1 MELNLKQ
8 KFLPVS
14 KPLITKTDIS
24 AVNKVLKNGWI
35 SSEGP
40 QVKKFENLFSKYI
53 KMKYSVAVSNGTAAL
68 EIAVKSLNLKK
79 NDEIIIPDFT
89 IISNA
94 LAAIKNGNKIIT
106 IDCDKY
112 DWNMKID
119 EIIKK
124 INKNTKVIIATHIY
138 NYPLKIHKLKNIC
151 RKNKIYLIEDAAE
164 VLGQKIGKKLCGS
177 FGDISTFS
185 FYANKQITT
194 GEGGMIC
201 TNNYKY
207 YKKILSLRN
216 LCFGKI
222 NRYNHEDI
230 GWNYRITNI
239 QAALGISQLKRINS
253 IVKRREYIGAY
264 YHKKLKDNQNIYIPP
279 PIKNNVKNIY
289 WVVGIVIT
297 NTKLKIDAKKLM
309 KLLNIYGI
317 NTRAFFW
324 PMHKQKILLK
334 KKLIRN
340 QVHKNSNFL
349 SKYGLYLPN
358 YLDIRDKDI
367 DFICFVLNKIT
378 K

>member
-1 MELNLKQ
+1 
-8 KFLPVS
+8 
-14 KPLITKTDIS
+14 
-24 AVNKVLKNGWI
+24 
-35 SSEGP
+35 
-40 QVKKFENLFSKYI
+40 
-53 KMKYSVAVSNGTAAL
+53 MKYSVAVSNGTAAL

-138 NYPLKIHKLKNIC
+138 NYPLNIHKLKNIC

-264 YHKKLKDNQNIYIPP
+264 YHRKLKDNLNIYIPP
-279 PIKNNVKNIY
+279 PMKNNIKNIY
-289 WVVGIVIT
+289 WVVGIVIV

-309 KLLNIYGI
+309 KLLSIYGI

-334 KKLIRN
+334 KKLVKSQI
-340 QVHKNSNFL
+340 HKNSNFL

-358 YLDIRDKDI
+358 YLNIRDKDI
-367 DFICFVLNKIT
+367 DFICSVINKIT